1 MSTFFMSSDS
11 TPSEADYLHH
21 LEACL
26 ERGSYRRALELSL
39 EAIAH
44 YPQSASLKIWRAV
57 CLEAIGRTAEAIAIL
72 RPLVRSGDA
81 EASKQSRYL
90 LSIWEA
96 PRLKRPQ
103 NWTVQIPDLSHL
115 SDGDWNLTA
124 IAPRQV
130 ASSSQDPNPTESTA
144 WSGSRL
150 RRVGQGI
157 AVTITVVGVLW
168 MITRLGIL
176 P

>member
-1 MSTFFMSSDS
+1 
-11 TPSEADYLHH
+11 
-21 LEACL
+21 LEAYL

-39 EAIAH
+39 KAIAH
-44 YPQSASLKIWRAV
+44 HPQSGSLKIWRAV
-57 CLEAIGRTAEAIAIL
+57 CLEAVGRTAEAVAIL
-72 RPLVRSGDA
+72 RPLVRSGDV

-124 IAPRQV
+124 IAPRKPT
-130 ASSSQDPNPTESTA
+130 SSSQDPNPTEAAT
-144 WSGSRL
+144 WSGSPL

-157 AVTITVVGVLW
+157 AVTIAVVVLLW
-168 MITRLGIL
+168 GMTRLGIL